1 MYDNVKSPCQSTN
14 DWCVSKVRRVW
25 EGGGE
30 VMLMGKMMPRL
41 IITAPSANIS
51 DRKDGLAN
59 SYETVQL
66 RKISFFSKLNLSGTM
81 DPKDFL
87 SEAHIMKRLRH
98 PKLIQ
103 VWLGFFNNCGFVV
116 LLRVHFHLSPI
127 SALCSLHFRGAHLY
141 CHRTYEI
148 WQSTGVS
155 AGIYPPTD
163 QIVWDLS
170 KQF

>member
-1 MYDNVKSPCQSTN
+1 
-14 DWCVSKVRRVW
+14 
-25 EGGGE
+25 
-30 VMLMGKMMPRL
+30 MGKMMPRL

-66 RKISFFSKLNLSGTM
+66 RFLRNVSSKLYLLGTM

-103 VWLGFFNNCGFVV
+103 VW
-116 LLRVHFHLSPI
+116 P
-127 SALCSLHFRGAHLY
+127 A
-141 CHRTYEI
+141 
-148 WQSTGVS
+148 
-155 AGIYPPTD
+155 
-163 QIVWDLS
+163 
-170 KQF
+170 